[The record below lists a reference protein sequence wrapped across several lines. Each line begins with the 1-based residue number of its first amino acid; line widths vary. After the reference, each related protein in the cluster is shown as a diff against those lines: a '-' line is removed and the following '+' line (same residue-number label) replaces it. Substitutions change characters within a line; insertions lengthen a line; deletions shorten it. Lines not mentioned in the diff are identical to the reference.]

1 MYKIGMSTCGFAL
14 TEENFKALQSSHI
27 DAVELSMPASRYPDI
42 DYAAVKRFA
51 AQSGVELWSF
61 HLPFDPFE
69 IIDISS
75 PDAAVRQHTVSYWT
89 ELMGRASDIGINK
102 FIVHASG
109 EPIAEADRDS
119 RMQYAKQS
127 LDGLAETAHRYGAV
141 IAVEDLPRTCLGRNS
156 NDIAELIGVNDKL
169 RVCFDTNHLLGEDN
183 VEFVKRLGDKI
194 ITTHVSDYDF
204 LNERHWL
211 PGEGRVDWN
220 ALFAALNACGYS
232 GIWLYEISLACPST
246 IVRNRDLTF
255 DDFRQ
260 NALSVFAGQQPRA
273 IGTPKEGLG
282 R

>member
-14 TEENFKALQSSHI
+14 TEENFAALRRSQI
-27 DAVELSMPASRYPDI
+27 DAVEISMPASRYPDI

-51 AQSGVELWSF
+51 SQAGVQLWSF

-69 IIDISS
+69 EIDISS
-75 PDAAVRQHTVSYWT
+75 TDAAVRQYTVSYWT
-89 ELMGRASDIGINK
+89 ELMGKAADIGIDK

-109 EPIAEADRDS
+109 EPIAEQDRRD
-119 RMQYAKQS
+119 RMNYAKQS
-127 LDGLAETAHRYGAV
+127 LDTLAEIAHRYGAV

-156 NDIAELIGVNDKL
+156 DDIAELISANDKL
-169 RVCFDTNHLLGEDN
+169 RVCFDTNHLLGENNLD
-183 VEFVKRLGDKI
+183 FIKRLAGKI

-211 PGEGRVDWN
+211 PGEGKVDWN
-220 ALFAALNACGYS
+220 ALYTALTGSGYQ
-232 GIWLYEISLACPST
+232 GIWLYEISLACPFT
-246 IVRNRDLTF
+246 IVRDRDLTF

-260 NALSVFAGQQPRA
+260 NALSIFAGQTPRA
-273 IGTPKEGLG
+273 IGTPKYDLT